1 MPIYSSTSASSLLAA
16 LWLWG
21 AALEAEAL
29 WAALWPTGALSPVED
44 GAALHAASERASAA
58 ARAAA

>member
-1 MPIYSSTSASSLLAA
+1 MPIYSGTSASSPLAA

-21 AALEAEAL
+21 AALWAEAL
-29 WAALWPTGALSPVED
+29 WAAGALSPEED

-58 ARAAA
+58 ARATA